1 MRTMPIE
8 TLTSYA
14 DLLAWLD
21 EGKIPHTSNPE
32 ARTVEIPAEGPLQ
45 AGAVTIR
52 WEAKLPLAQ
61 IIHVFVT
68 DVPDD
73 RVRAVETAIIRANDV
88 NPLPGLGYD
97 HASRVIYMRRAVPIY
112 EGIREKNLRKQI
124 VGVYAVARDFL
135 GAFKAI
141 VAGKPGESVME
152 LAIQDAQARQNAP
165 KT

>member
-1 MRTMPIE
+1 MPIE

-21 EGKIPHTSNPE
+21 EGKIPHTSD
-32 ARTVEIPAEGPLQ
+32 AATRTVEIPADGPLQ
-45 AGAVTIR
+45 AGAITVR
-52 WEAKLPLAQ
+52 WEARLPLAQ
-61 IIHVFVT
+61 IINEFIH

-97 HASRVIYMRRAVPIY
+97 HARRVIYMRRAVPIY
-112 EGIREKNLRKQI
+112 EGIREKNFRKQI
-124 VGVYAVARDFL
+124 VGVVAVARDFT

-152 LAIQDAQARQNAP
+152 LALQDAQARQNAP